1 MIMHRGRLVRH
12 GPLAELTGGQ
22 GGLEAVF
29 LSATAPFPKPGNQ
42 P

>member
-1 MIMHRGRLVRH
+1 MHRGRLVRH

-22 GGLEAVF
+22 GGLEQVF
-29 LSATAPFPKPGNQ
+29 LDLTAGSSQPGGQ